1 MRCSAIRNN
10 NDDISDYIFWYN
22 SIPLPAFYL
31 RKTEAGVR
39 AGYPTCDHIVMDRMA
54 RSFRR
59 KALKYLSFMLFLID
73 EKAVFSIIKLENL
86 CSLLA
91 LNGDS
96 TSEYFS
102 GVFPDLYIPEK
113 KI

>member
-1 MRCSAIRNN
+1 
-10 NDDISDYIFWYN
+10 
-22 SIPLPAFYL
+22 
-31 RKTEAGVR
+31 
-39 AGYPTCDHIVMDRMA
+39 
-54 RSFRR
+54 
-59 KALKYLSFMLFLID
+59 MLFLID

-86 CSLLA
+86 CSLIA